1 MAQAAV
7 ARPAVSERATGASL
21 DVAPRFPD
29 VVWAH
34 HQWEKSRREGDHG
47 DPRLDEA
54 FRRSLMEFEQEYGRL
69 ISVYWSRSDASAV
82 GVTVKGVPT
91 WRRLLSTAD
100 ERVLFHRATDWAT
113 GGVPAIPDALND
125 CETIASKVT
134 EVLRGT
140 PAHVAMQWIFSIAS
154 HLLGYVERTGAS
166 DHRREAQT
174 VAHDARLELREVEE
188 YYDRAGTKT
197 GRIVYASGMV
207 FGIFGLVVLGFAA
220 AGVLW
225 LFNAYAKYE
234 SDIQL
239 IFACYAAGAIGAI
252 VSVMS
257 RMASPRNAFF
267 VDYEVGRPALRFVGS
282 FRPLL
287 GAIFGLV
294 LFFAVK
300 GQLLQIKPPDVSSF
314 YWYTVLAFVAGF
326 SERFT
331 KVLVDSAE
339 GAVPGARSSSR
350 RRPRE
355 APARKDAERRMDEN
369 GA

>member
-1 MAQAAV
+1 VAQAAV
-7 ARPAVSERATGASL
+7 AQPAVAERESGRTL
-21 DVAPRFPD
+21 EFAPTFPD
-29 VVWAH
+29 LVWAH

-47 DPRLDEA
+47 DKRLDAE
-54 FRRSLMEFEQEYGRL
+54 FRRTLARFEDAHGTL
-69 ISVYWSRSDASAV
+69 VSVYWSRADASAV
-82 GVTVKGVPT
+82 GVSVKHVSR
-91 WRRLLSTAD
+91 WRRLISVEC

-113 GGVPAIPDALND
+113 GTVPGIPDALNE
-125 CETIASKVT
+125 CETLASKVT

-154 HLLGYVERTGAS
+154 HLLGYVERAGATA
-166 DHRREAQT
+166 HPREAQA
-174 VAHDARLELREVEE
+174 VAHDARVELHEVDD

-207 FGIFGLVVLGFAA
+207 FGILGLVVLGFAA
-220 AGVLW
+220 AGTLW
-225 LFNAYAKYE
+225 AFNAYAKYE

-267 VDYEVGRPALRFVGS
+267 VDYEVGRSALRFVGS

-300 GQLLQIKPPDVSSF
+300 GQLLQIKPPDVASF

-331 KVLVDSAE
+331 RVLIKETAGASGGVGDEAE
-339 GAVPGARSSSR
+339 PDCEESPDAAGR
-350 RRPRE
+350 R
-355 APARKDAERRMDEN
+355 A
-369 GA
+369 